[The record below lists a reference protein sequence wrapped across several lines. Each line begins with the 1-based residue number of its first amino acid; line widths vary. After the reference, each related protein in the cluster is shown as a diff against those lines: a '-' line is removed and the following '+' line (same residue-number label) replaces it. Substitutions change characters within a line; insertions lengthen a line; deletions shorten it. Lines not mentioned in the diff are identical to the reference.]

1 MNWGVFMQWVEVH
14 NVEYG
19 ECIVLG
25 GAHKDILMVDC
36 GSINQKIRE
45 GDLAFSSYVDPAILR
60 RYSDCTFRSFLL
72 THYHRDH
79 LCGFRQLLEASP
91 DYFNRIFLPAAPCD
105 KCGRPL
111 LLEFALFVYVFLNHQ
126 SDYSQ
131 VNVSAL
137 KIFDRTAK
145 IAGAGRIFALKSG
158 DSFVFD
164 GVTYDILWPA
174 LEDFPFSDLFAG
186 AVEAMNICLSSPF
199 LPQAARDFMRLKE
212 QFCTAYLACCK
223 TVPLQQE
230 NIDRVAAILNE
241 IEGLIPQLLLLP
253 SSPDIAEILSR
264 PTTRTAYSDEL
275 NAAGIIFQ
283 NRRTRE
289 ASLDDILMTGD
300 ATPESMDAV
309 ADLLYDHYYM
319 IKAPHHGTA
328 SAWSHLFTEI
338 SASHIIIS
346 NGDYQQGGLI
356 AAEYVDLP
364 AIKHCTNCAACSWY
378 KNSGCSCNR
387 LACCYDLPS
396 RPGLT
401 IKCPFCQNPKGSAPC
416 GICVVSSSGVRS
428 CLCDD
433 KPIGINL

>member
-1 MNWGVFMQWVEVH
+1 MQWMEVH

-45 GDLAFSSYVDPAILR
+45 GDTMFSSYVDPAILR

-79 LCGFRQLLEASP
+79 LCGFRQILDANP
-91 DYFNRIFLPAAPCD
+91 NYFNRIFLPAAPCD
-105 KCGRPL
+105 THGRPL
-111 LLEFALFVYVFLNHQ
+111 LLEFALFVYTFLSRQ
-126 SDYSQ
+126 TDYSQ

-145 IAGAGRIFALKSG
+145 IAGAGRIFALKAG
-158 DSFVFD
+158 DSFEFD
-164 GVTYDILWPA
+164 NVTYDVLWPKP
-174 LEDFPFSDLFAG
+174 EDFPFSDLFAG
-186 AVEAMNICLSSPF
+186 AVEDMNICLSSPF
-199 LPQAARDFMRLKE
+199 LPETAREFLRLKE
-212 QFCTAYLACCK
+212 QFCAAYLACCK

-230 NIDRVAAILNE
+230 KIDGITSILNS
-241 IEGLIPQLLLLP
+241 IEELIPQLLLLP
-253 SSPDIAEILSR
+253 PAPDIAEILSR
-264 PTTRTAYSDEL
+264 PTTRAAYSNEL
-275 NAAGIIFQ
+275 NASGVIFQ
-283 NRRTRE
+283 NRRTHE

-309 ADLLYDHYYM
+309 ADLLYDNYY
-319 IKAPHHGTA
+319 ILKAPHHGTA

-338 SASHIIIS
+338 GASHIIIS
-346 NGDYQQGGLI
+346 NGEYQQGGLI

-364 AIKHCTNCAACSWY
+364 GIKHCTNCAACAWY

-401 IKCPFCQNPKGSAPC
+401 IKCPFCQSRKGPAPC
-416 GICVVSSSGVRS
+416 SICVVSVNGERS

-433 KPIGINL
+433 KPALINNWEY

>member
-1 MNWGVFMQWVEVH
+1 MQWLEVH

-45 GDLAFSSYVDPAILR
+45 GDLAFSSYVDPSILR
-60 RYSDCTFRSFLL
+60 RYSDCSFRSFLL

-79 LCGFRQLLEASP
+79 LCGFRQMLDANP

-105 KCGRPL
+105 KRGTPL
-111 LLEFALFVYVFLNHQ
+111 LLEFALFVYAFLNRQ

-145 IAGAGRIFALKSG
+145 LAGAGRIFTLKAG

-164 GVTYDILWPA
+164 GVTYDVLWPVA
-174 LEDFPFSDLFAG
+174 EDFPFSDLFSS
-186 AVEAMNICLSSPF
+186 AVEDLNVCLSSPF
-199 LPQAARDFMRLKE
+199 LPESAREFMRLKG
-212 QFCTAYLACCK
+212 QFCAAYLACCK
-223 TVPLQQE
+223 TAPLQQE
-230 NIDRVAAILNE
+230 NIDRISTILNE
-241 IEGLIPQLLLLP
+241 IEALIPQLSLLP
-253 SSPDIAEILSR
+253 AAADIAEILSR
-264 PTTRTAYSDEL
+264 PTTRSAYSDEL
-275 NAAGIIFQ
+275 NASGVIFQ
-283 NRRTRE
+283 NRRTKE

-309 ADLLYDHYYM
+309 ADLLYDSYYI

-346 NGDYQQGGLI
+346 NGEYEQGGLI

-364 AIKHCTNCAACSWY
+364 GIKHCTNCAACAWY
-378 KNSGCSCNR
+378 KSSECSCNR

-401 IKCPFCQNPKGSAPC
+401 IKCPFCQSRKGPAPC
-416 GICVVSSSGVRS
+416 GISIVSSGGRRA

-433 KPIGINL
+433 KPIQINL